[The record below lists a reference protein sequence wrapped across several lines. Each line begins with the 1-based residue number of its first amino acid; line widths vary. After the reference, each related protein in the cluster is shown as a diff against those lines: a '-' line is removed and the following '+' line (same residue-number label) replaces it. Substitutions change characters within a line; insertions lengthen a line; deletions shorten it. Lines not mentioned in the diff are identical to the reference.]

1 MKIDESWRFFTK
13 NAQKMRTFW
22 RVHKIVVDF
31 QQPACVLVCS
41 LLLASIVVGGWGLGV
56 RG

>member
-22 RVHKIVVDF
+22 RVYKIVVDF
-31 QQPACVLVCS
+31 QQQACVLVCS
-41 LLLASIVVGGWGLGV
+41 LLLASIGVG
-56 RG
+56 R